1 MKKIIFLIV
10 AFCSLKSFAA
20 QSVTTPVRP
29 ESGNGYE
36 GELTFKYGFA
46 NCYGKIS
53 LAFGNQNLQSK
64 SYLYEGKS
72 YTPADLGLNGFKKP
86 KVSGA
91 TIVADVYDGQSNLGK
106 VEFKNVTFFSGVG
119 CFSET
124 YSVIEMLGLKNEDYK
139 ERFKDLKLANISMKA
154 DSRNFKVE
162 ELIYKKNQTETVQ
175 KNSSKNETLQAQ
187 IPGSSASAAS
197 SGQEAGAASIATVN
211 PSPGKKA
218 TSTATATKN
227 SQNPAPAK
235 QEVSGVKSEL
245 EKQQEIEKSVRAEQ
259 ESFKK
264 TQQSVQASSNEAS
277 QAVGGF
283 ASGISGTGDGF
294 GFSIL
299 SDNANDSDSP
309 FVPFFI
315 GLVFGK
321 AKDPTLPENTHGFLS
336 GIELQAAFNIE
347 WLGSEPEEFQTNR
360 YSKNNRRW
368 DILLETKLFGNFSAL
383 GNIQPYLALGYASY
397 TDFDRKVK
405 KIGSDW
411 SFVTGYGLSFVG
423 TGGVFSIGLNPDLKV
438 IDLSFMLHM

>member
-1 MKKIIFLIV
+1 MKKLLFSILI
-10 AFCSLKSFAA
+10 FCSLRSFAVESA
-20 QSVTTPVRP
+20 TVPVQP
-29 ESGNGYE
+29 ENGNGYA
-36 GELTFKYGFA
+36 GELSFKYGFA
-46 NCYGKIS
+46 NCYGKVS
-53 LAFGNQNLQSK
+53 VAFGNQNLQAR
-64 SYLYEGKS
+64 SYLYEGKG
-72 YTPADLGLNGFKKP
+72 YTPVDLGLTEFKKP
-86 KVSGA
+86 TVSGA
-91 TIVADVYDGQSNLGK
+91 TIVADVYDGGSNLGK

-124 YSVIEMLGLKNEDYK
+124 YSVIEMLGLNNTDYR
-139 ERFKDLKLANISMKA
+139 ERFKDLRLANISIKA

-162 ELIYKKNQTETVQ
+162 ELIYKKTQNEIAQ
-175 KNSSKNETLQAQ
+175 KNNLEKEAAQAQ
-187 IPGSSASAAS
+187 AKNGVSANVNSSQAIGNSSAPENSAAQTKKS
-197 SGQEAGAASIATVN
+197 SNNSATTAGTQI
-211 PSPGKKA
+211 PSQAKKDA
-218 TSTATATKN
+218 
-227 SQNPAPAK
+227 
-235 QEVSGVKSEL
+235 SGVKSEL

-259 ESFKK
+259 ESFNK
-264 TQQSVQASSNEAS
+264 TQQTVQNSSNEAS

-321 AKDPTLPENTHGFLS
+321 VKDPTLPENMKSFLS
-336 GIELQAAFNIE
+336 GLEFQAAFNLE
-347 WLGSEPEEFQTNR
+347 WLGSEPEEFKTNR

-383 GNIQPYLALGYASY
+383 GHIQPYLALGYASY
-397 TDFDRKVK
+397 TDFDRRVK

-411 SFVTGYGLSFVG
+411 TFVTGYGLSFVG

-438 IDLSFMLHM
+438 LDLSFMLHM